1 MRTGVLVDCAGLEK
15 VKELGDLEAFML
27 IAERN
32 HDPQHGLKKKK
43 KRNIAVLNYDNKN
56 QKYTHFVLPEASTAG
71 KGTQPDS
78 TFKKGLNFS

>member
-1 MRTGVLVDCAGLEK
+1 MRAWKK
-15 VKELGDLEAFML
+15 VKQLGDLEGFMPL
-27 IAERN
+27 ISVKN
-32 HDPQHGLKKKK
+32 HDAQRGFGRAHLDFDYNA
-43 KRNIAVLNYDNKN
+43 RD